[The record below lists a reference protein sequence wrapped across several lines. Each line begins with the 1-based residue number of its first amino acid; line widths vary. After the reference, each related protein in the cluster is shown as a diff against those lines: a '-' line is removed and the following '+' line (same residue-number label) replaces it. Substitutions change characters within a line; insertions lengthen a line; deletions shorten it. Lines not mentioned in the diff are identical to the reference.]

1 MYEGQEIS
9 MSDHD
14 ELLGLSEVAELFG
27 VTRQAIA
34 NWRSRRKDFPE
45 PTADLK
51 SGPIWT
57 RSDLGR
63 WATDNSIDIR
73 EIPSSD
79 ADGGMPKKSVT
90 VSITNMKGGVGKS
103 TLTANLGWFCAY
115 QENLRV
121 LMVDLDPQFNLS
133 QYAMGTQGYTEHLDA
148 GKGTVLHLFE
158 QLTPAAV
165 SGKKRARV
173 EPKDIIAPIRSW
185 TDGSRLD
192 LVPSSLDLA
201 WTLKNPH
208 QKEQLLAQFLDKV
221 RSSYDLI
228 LIDCPPTDSML
239 TTAAYLASD
248 SILVPVKPEFLST
261 IGLPLV
267 VKSVEEFERVWN
279 GSLEVLG
286 IVFNA
291 SSDRL
296 EHDRSRTYVRKI
308 ADEYG
313 WYVFE
318 NEISFSDSYPKG
330 SRIGRPIFLTDYAR
344 GTKIADFYDVANE
357 FMARVNS

>member
-1 MYEGQEIS
+1 

-14 ELLGLSEVAELFG
+14 ELLGLSEVADLFG

-34 NWRSRRKDFPE
+34 NWRSRRKNFPE

-51 SGPIWT
+51 SGPIWNQ
-57 RSDLGR
+57 SDLVR
-63 WATDNSIDIR
+63 WADDNSITIR
-73 EIPSSD
+73 ETP
-79 ADGGMPKKSVT
+79 ANTPDGSTPTKSVT
-90 VSITNMKGGVGKS
+90 VSLTNMKGGVGKS

-115 QENLRV
+115 KKDLRV
-121 LMVDLDPQFNLS
+121 LLVDLDPQFNLS
-133 QYAMGTQGYTEHLDA
+133 QYALGTQGYTAHLDA
-148 GKGTVLHLFE
+148 GKGTILHLFE
-158 QLTPAAV
+158 QLTPTAV
-165 SGKKRARV
+165 SGKKRAQV
-173 EPKDIIAPIRSW
+173 EPKDIIAPIKSW
-185 TDGSRLD
+185 TDGSRVD

-208 QKEQLLAQFLDKV
+208 QKEHLLAQFLDKV
-221 RSSYDLI
+221 RSSYDVI

-291 SSDRL
+291 SSDKL
-296 EHDRSRTYVRKI
+296 EHDRSRAYVRKI
-308 ADEYG
+308 ADDYD

-318 NEISFSDSYPKG
+318 NEISYSDSYPKG

>member
-1 MYEGQEIS
+1 MP
-9 MSDHD
+9 DDD
-14 ELLGLSEVAELFG
+14 ELLGLSEVADLFG

-34 NWRSRRKDFPE
+34 NWRSRRKDFPA

-57 RSDLGR
+57 RSDLVR
-63 WATDNSIDIR
+63 WAANNSIDIR
-73 EIPSSD
+73 KTSADHADSSR
-79 ADGGMPKKSVT
+79 PTKSVT
-90 VSITNMKGGVGKS
+90 VSVTNMKGGVGKS

-115 QENLRV
+115 EKDLRV
-121 LMVDLDPQFNLS
+121 LMIDLDPQFNLS
-133 QYAMGTQGYTEHLDA
+133 QYAMGTKGYTAHLEA
-148 GKGTVLHLFE
+148 EKGTVLHLFE
-158 QLTPAAV
+158 QITPTAV

-173 EPKDIIAPIRSW
+173 EPKDIIAPIISW
-185 TDGSRLD
+185 SDGSRVD
-192 LVPSSLDLA
+192 LVPSSLHLA
-201 WTLKNPH
+201 WTLKNPY
-208 QKEQLLAQFLDKV
+208 QKDHLLEQFLDKV

-267 VKSVEEFERVWN
+267 VKSVKEFERVWN
-279 GSLEVLG
+279 RSLEVLG

-291 SSDRL
+291 TSDKL
-296 EHDRSRTYVRKI
+296 EHDRSRTDVRKI
-308 ADEYG
+308 ADEYD

-318 NEISFSDSYPKG
+318 NEISFSESYPKG